1 MLTQFGIE
9 MSICELATHWI
20 HLSAIKDGAC
30 VVRHRPQ
37 RWRAAIIGGFTV
49 PFLCLLLDTSN
60 IDNLLVTSELVIP
73 LVVAATSLIYSTY
86 LISLRYAHILVE
98 T

>member
-1 MLTQFGIE
+1 MGIE
-9 MSICELATHWI
+9 ISIAELVATHWI

-30 VVRHRPQ
+30 VVRHGPQ
-37 RWRAAIIGGFTV
+37 RWAIIGGFTV

>member
-1 MLTQFGIE
+1 
-9 MSICELATHWI
+9 
-20 HLSAIKDGAC
+20 
-30 VVRHRPQ
+30 
-37 RWRAAIIGGFTV
+37 V